1 MTPSTDKDERMSRC
15 ALAGSTNNSTPRGC
29 IAAVVGVPSIIYF
42 GSVILDPTARLICK
56 IQCHSR
62 DSAQA
67 SPDLDT
73 LSSDSIDSSR
83 EQVRQVHQRLDEVQK
98 EVLKS
103 KEEFGESLKGGSP
116 FTPEIQDK
124 PLSANFRLPS
134 LEL

>member
-56 IQCHSR
+56 IQ
-62 DSAQA
+62 
-67 SPDLDT
+67 
-73 LSSDSIDSSR
+73 
-83 EQVRQVHQRLDEVQK
+83 VHQRLDEVQK

-103 KEEFGESLKGGSP
+103 KEEFGESSKGGSP